1 MAKKV
6 IVSVTNDLSFDQR
19 VDKMCTTLHEMGLEV
34 KLVGRFLPESKT
46 IERDYKTKRIKL
58 LFTKGALFYAFF
70 NLRLFFLLLF
80 SKVDIYH
87 SNDLDTLLANYLAA
101 RIRGK
106 QLVYDSHEYFLG
118 VPEIQG
124 RAVKKVWTAIE
135 RFIFPKLKTIITVNP
150 SIAQL
155 YEEDY
160 GKKLIV
166 VRNLPI
172 VQEIKKVKTK
182 EDLGIPLDKSILIL
196 QGAGINIDRGAEE
209 LLEAIALSNNYVLY
223 IVGTGDVLSKLK
235 KRALIKDL
243 KDKVVFIG
251 RLPYQEMMQYTLNAD
266 VGVTLDKDTN
276 INYRFSLPNKIFD
289 YMKAGIP
296 VLASN
301 LKEVANIINTYKVGL
316 VIENHEPKTILY
328 GLDSILASKELLQE
342 YSQNGLKAIEELNW
356 EKEVE
361 PVKEIYSTFKYNN

>member
-6 IVSVTNDLSFDQR
+6 IVSVTNDLLFDQR
-19 VDKMCTTLHEMGLEV
+19 VDKMCHTLKEMGLEV
-34 KLVGRFLPESKT
+34 KLIGRFLPESKP

-70 NLRLFFLLLF
+70 NLRLFFVLLF

-106 QLVYDSHEYFLG
+106 ELVYDSHEYFLG

-124 RAVKKVWTAIE
+124 RPAKKVWTAIE
-135 RFIFPKLKTIITVNP
+135 RLIFPKLKTIITVNE
-150 SIAQL
+150 SIANL
-155 YEEDY
+155 YEKDY
-160 GKKLIV
+160 GKKLVV
-166 VRNLPI
+166 VRNLPLS
-172 VQEIKKVKTK
+172 QEIKKVKTK
-182 EDLGIPLDKSILIL
+182 EDLGVPLDKSIVIL

-209 LLEAIALSNNYVLY
+209 LLEAIALSNDYVLY
-223 IVGTGDVLSKLK
+223 LVGTGDVIEKLK
-235 KRALIKDL
+235 ERALLNDL
-243 KDKVVFIG
+243 IDKVVFVG

-296 VLASN
+296 VLASD
-301 LKEVANIINTYKVGL
+301 LKEVANIVNGYQVGL
-316 VIENHEPKTILY
+316 VIENHEPQTILS
-328 GLDSILASKELLQE
+328 GLDTILSNKATIETFSK
-342 YSQNGLKAIEELNW
+342 NGLKGVKKLNW
-356 EKEVE
+356 EQEVA
-361 PVKEIYSTFKYNN
+361 PVKGIYSTFIQ